1 MQPDEN
7 KSLLRELMTRYLCST
22 DHSLGEQLLKPER
35 DEVHLHITPTRAYT
49 WDFGDRMADS
59 VDAD

>member
-1 MQPDEN
+1 
-7 KSLLRELMTRYLCST
+7 MTRYLGST